1 MAVRLRLMRMGKT
14 KQPVYRVVVMDQ
26 RAPRDGRYI
35 EQIGRYD
42 ARQEPS
48 LVEIDNERA
57 TEWLAKGAQPSETVE
72 KLLNV
77 SGAMNTMK
85 IKTGGIHVVGVHKD
99 TPTEKPA
106 EDTASSEDSE
116 SAEPVVSQDSEADAP
131 AATQSSEPDDPE
143 SGGGSRGVAPPDS
156 EAETDDPAATP
167 SSETDDPAEGGGSR
181 GVAPP
186 DNETAPPDNQEEE

>member
-57 TEWLAKGAQPSETVE
+57 ADWLAKGAQPSETVE
-72 KLLNV
+72 KLLNI

-85 IKTGGIHVVGVHKD
+85 IKSGGIHVVGVQKEAETEAATEPD
-99 TPTEKPA
+99 TEA
-106 EDTASSEDSE
+106 A
-116 SAEPVVSQDSEADAP
+116 SEADTSDAS
-131 AATQSSEPDDPE
+131 T
-143 SGGGSRGVAPPDS
+143 
-156 EAETDDPAATP
+156 
-167 SSETDDPAEGGGSR
+167 
-181 GVAPP
+181 
-186 DNETAPPDNQEEE
+186 EEE

>member
-14 KQPVYRVVVMDQ
+14 KQPVYRVVVIDQ

-57 TEWLAKGAQPSETVE
+57 TDWLAKGAQPSETVE
-72 KLLNV
+72 KLLNI

-85 IKTGGIHVVGVHKD
+85 IEPGGIHVVGVTRDVPKEQPPKD
-99 TPTEKPA
+99 EAPETTDPETDAP
-106 EDTASSEDSE
+106 DSSEEPEPDASAVDEGSE
-116 SAEPVVSQDSEADAP
+116 TDAP
-131 AATQSSEPDDPE
+131 AA
-143 SGGGSRGVAPPDS
+143 GGGS
-156 EAETDDPAATP
+156 
-167 SSETDDPAEGGGSR
+167 EGG
-181 GVAPP
+181 PP
-186 DNETAPPDNQEEE
+186 PSEETEE

>member
-1 MAVRLRLMRMGKT
+1 MGKK

-57 TEWLAKGAQPSETVE
+57 ADWLAKGAQPSETVE
-72 KLLNV
+72 KLLNI

-85 IKTGGIHVVGVHKD
+85 IQTGGIHVVGVQKPEV
-99 TPTEKPA
+99 TPEEDVDSAPEPTSVEAELAVEPEAEATREAVVEPA
-106 EDTASSEDSE
+106 GEDNQATSV
-116 SAEPVVSQDSEADAP
+116 EPD
-131 AATQSSEPDDPE
+131 AAT
-143 SGGGSRGVAPPDS
+143 
-156 EAETDDPAATP
+156 
-167 SSETDDPAEGGGSR
+167 
-181 GVAPP
+181 
-186 DNETAPPDNQEEE
+186 EEE